1 MPEFIAKI
9 GMTDGTVTERNFTS
23 DSEKALRLELQ
34 QREYLIFD
42 IRKRSQLASLLPDF
56 RRRGKVGAREFLLFN
71 QELSSLVKA
80 GLPIVA
86 SLDLLLERRK
96 NPVFRKALSEIRDQ
110 VKSGVA
116 LSEAFDAQGELFPPI
131 YASTLASGE
140 RSGEVATVLRRFVVY
155 QKTLMATRRKVTSA
169 LIYPACLLLLS
180 LVVIIIL
187 ITNVVPKFVDFYSDF
202 GAELPLI
209 TRMLI
214 GLSGFVT
221 NYAFMIAGSIVVT
234 VLAVRAWHRTES
246 GHLIIDRLRVKLP
259 LIGGVLHRFAVTRF
273 VRTLGTL
280 IAGGIPVVVALGPA
294 ARAVGNLD
302 FQRRLEKV
310 ERRVREGSP
319 LWSSL
324 EETGLFD
331 DLALEMTR
339 VGESTGSLNDMLE
352 NISEFYEDEINTR
365 LETTMSLLEPLMLIF
380 MGLIIA
386 MMLLAIYL
394 PLMRGYAQSA

>member
-140 RSGEVATVLRRFVVY
+140 RSGEVATVLRRFVAY

-234 VLAVRAWHRTES
+234 VLAVRAWHRTEF
-246 GHLIIDRLRVKLP
+246 GHLTIDRLRVKLP

-310 ERRVREGSP
+310 ERRVREGSA

-352 NISEFYEDEINTR
+352 NISEFYEDEIDTR